1 LTLRGGSA
9 KQRPAMT
16 KPLLLAAAAAASFA
30 LAACQQKAPEVID
43 TNPDPM
49 ANVLANAPKVDLP
62 PPIAAS
68 TTMRCKEDNSL
79 VYVDFFKG
87 DTQARLRTKKDG
99 EPIQLKAEKAGDA
112 YTNDDG
118 YSVKGDP
125 KKITLKQPGKGELTC
140 HT

>member
-1 LTLRGGSA
+1 
-9 KQRPAMT
+9 MT
-16 KPLLLAAAAAASFA
+16 KRLSLLTAATAFFA
-30 LAACQQKAPEVID
+30 LAACQQKQPEVVD

-49 ANVLANAPKVDLP
+49 AKVLANAPKVELP
-62 PPIAAS
+62 PAIGAS
-68 TTMRCKEDNSL
+68 VTLRCKEDNSL

-99 EPIQLKAEKAGDA
+99 PFIQLKAESAGAA
-112 YTNDDG
+112 YTNADG
-118 YSVKGDP
+118 YSLEGDP

>member
-1 LTLRGGSA
+1 MNKRLFLASA
-9 KQRPAMT
+9 AT
-16 KPLLLAAAAAASFA
+16 AFFA
-30 LAACQQKAPEVID
+30 LAACQQKQPEVLD

-49 ANVLANAPKVDLP
+49 ANVLANAPKVELP
-62 PPIAAS
+62 PAIAAS
-68 TTMRCKEDNSL
+68 VTMRCKEDNSL

-99 EPIQLKAEKAGDA
+99 APIQLKAEKAGDA
-112 YTNDDG
+112 YVDASG
-118 YSVKGDP
+118 YSLKGDA